1 MLRGA
6 VSHRVIWRRLAP
18 YTSSGTRKLMCKH
31 LSLRTPSSVHGL
43 KAERAIRSA
52 QLDCASLHLAEGLRP
67 YINKIMPNPVSK
79 LPSL

>member
-31 LSLRTPSSVHGL
+31 LSLQVAKHGV
-43 KAERAIRSA
+43 EVTRAIRSA
-52 QLDCASLHLAEGLRP
+52 QLDSACAASR
-67 YINKIMPNPVSK
+67 
-79 LPSL
+79 

>member
-6 VSHRVIWRRLAP
+6 VSHRVIWGGLAP

-43 KAERAIRSA
+43 I
-52 QLDCASLHLAEGLRP
+52 
-67 YINKIMPNPVSK
+67 VSK
-79 LPSL
+79 SEQEKVDIFLTRGL